1 MKTAQN
7 KNNTKDIASE
17 TLFSNWFFDQVD
29 TDDLDNMTKSH
40 RDMITQSHLKMM
52 PRTAGVPAI
61 SFSVPDTRTK
71 TWADRKTYL
80 DIIADDMAFMIDSV
94 AALLSDEHYLIDL
107 LLHPRTLV
115 SKNQKGQYVLDKDGD
130 VRQSHLH
137 IVIRGVLNKAQQQ
150 NLEQDIR
157 TVIRDV
163 SYATR
168 DWQAMRVRALESKQH
183 IMKAPEGRYTR
194 DEITEYTEFLDYLYD
209 NNFTFLGCRSY
220 TFKVKGDKIIS
231 DVIKGSGLG
240 LLSDDLFPAYISD
253 TGEPLPQK
261 LQHLRM
267 QLPALHIGKVNRNS
281 TVHRRVPLDAI
292 TVHHY
297 DAKGNVIGETLFV
310 GLFTSVTYS
319 RSLRSIPL
327 LKYKSDT
334 VMRRSGFESASH
346 DGRALRHI
354 LEKYPR
360 DELFQISVDE
370 LYKTCLSILRLQER
384 QRIALYCRKDLFG
397 RYVSCLVYVPRD
409 RFETRLRLRFQ
420 HILEQELNG
429 TCTNFSS
436 SVDDSPLVRVLFT
449 IAIRQTDQYS
459 FNTLQIEEKLQ
470 QAGRGWDDTLADQL
484 HQNIQD
490 DEQADR
496 LIARYADAFSADYR
510 ERYTLDQTQQDIE
523 KIEQCLRE
531 QDLQVDLQKGMGTDT
546 FSLKIY
552 TAGSFLDLS
561 DVLPILENMGLR
573 GIAEHPFVV
582 EPAGEETP
590 VSIHDFTLSGTTAI
604 SFDLLKSVFEPAVI
618 GLIKGVY
625 ENDTLNGLTFRAGL
639 PARQVMMVRA
649 YIRYLRQTTLPY
661 SLPYMEQAVISYPD
675 IAADLVRYF
684 MIKFD
689 PELKSRKITDLEK
702 RIEERLED
710 VASLD
715 QDRILRGLY
724 MVFQASVRTNYF
736 QVQKDQT
743 PKEYLSF
750 KIESQ
755 KVPFLPDPKP
765 YREIFVYSPRVEGVH
780 LRSHRISRGGL
791 RWSDRVED
799 FRSEVLSL
807 VKAQIV
813 KNSVVVASGAKGGFI
828 VKRSALLSDRAAY
841 MAEGV
846 ECYRLFIR
854 GLLDI
859 TDNLLPGN
867 KIVRPPF
874 VIAHD
879 DDDPYLVVAADK
891 GTATFSDY
899 GNALSLEYGFWMGD
913 AFASGGSAGYDHKAM
928 GITARG
934 AWESVKRHFRELGH
948 DTQSQPFDVMGV
960 GDMGGDVFGNG
971 MLLSPFIRLVGAFN
985 HIHIFCDPDP
995 DPKISFKERER
1006 LFKGVMGWDQ
1016 YNPKLLS
1023 AGGRIYSR
1031 KDKTL
1036 ELTPEIQKRFDL
1048 QKSKVTPFELMNA
1061 MLKARVDLL
1070 YFGGIGTYI
1079 KATHETHMDAKDRS
1093 NDSIRVN
1100 APEVRARVVGEG
1112 ANLGVT
1118 QSARIEYARKGGRI
1132 NADFVDN
1139 SGGVDTSDHEVNIKI
1154 LTSQLIAK
1162 KPPKLTLKTR
1172 DTLLRSM
1179 TNDIAAHVVA
1189 DNFAQTQIIS
1199 VQESRAFDLLPEH
1212 QQFMHDM
1219 EHLKLLDRALEFLPD
1234 DHALSLLR
1242 QTQKGL
1248 TRPEIGV
1255 LLSYAKIYLRQE
1267 LVLTKAIGDV
1277 LAVPY
1282 LMNYFPK
1289 QMQTKFAS
1297 DITLHPLRNEILAT
1311 IFANKMVNYMGP
1323 ALAMQLA
1330 KICQKDLGVLVTT
1343 FIAVCSL
1350 LDFDRHWVAAE
1361 KDIKDPKAQLDALYE
1376 LSLVLYRTMSW
1387 LGTRVVSGM
1396 TADQIIKKWGGAITS
1411 LNKLLDTEKGLKSVL
1426 SAAQFALFQEKK
1438 SLWLQ
1443 AGLSSDSAIYLGAR
1457 AKRSLIPSVIEVSE
1471 TAKVPLDR
1479 AAGVFYRLGDVF
1491 AFTTLRFIVDQIPRT
1506 DIWAQDA
1513 LSALFDQLNTAQ
1525 EQLAEAFLRVMPKK
1539 TTDIQE
1545 WIDSQVQ
1552 EDHDL
1557 IVQLEDIKRRASG
1570 DTNMILVIL
1579 QRIQSVTA
1587 RIRSS
1592 KSK

>member
-1 MKTAQN
+1 MTTAQKKSN
-7 KNNTKDIASE
+7 TKNNTIES
-17 TLFSNWFFDQVD
+17 LFSTWFFDQVD
-29 TDDLDNMTKSH
+29 TDDLDMMTKLH
-40 RDMITQSHLKMM
+40 KDMIVQAHLKMM
-52 PRTAGVPAI
+52 PRTAGAPSI
-61 SFSVPDTRTK
+61 SFSVPDIKAK

-80 DIIADDMAFMIDSV
+80 DIIADDMAFMIDSI

-115 SKNQKGQYVLDKDGD
+115 SQNAKGQYVLDRDGD

-137 IVIRGVLNKAQQQ
+137 VVIRGVLNKTQQKK
-150 NLEQDIR
+150 LEQDIR
-157 TVIRDV
+157 DVIRDV
-163 SYATR
+163 AYATR
-168 DWQAMRVRALESKQH
+168 DWQAMRVQALESKQH

-194 DEITEYTEFLDYLYD
+194 DELIEYAEFLDYLYD
-209 NNFTFLGCRSY
+209 NNFTFLGSRSY
-220 TFKVKGDKIIS
+220 AFKVKGDKIIS
-231 DVIKGSGLG
+231 EIVKGSGLG
-240 LLSDDLFPAYISD
+240 LLSDDLFPAYISE

-281 TVHRRVPLDAI
+281 TVHRRVPLDAV

-297 DAKGNVIGETLFV
+297 DSKGHVVGETLFV

-319 RSLRSIPL
+319 RSLRSIPV
-327 LKYKSDT
+327 LKHKSDT

-360 DELFQISVDE
+360 DELFQIDVDD

-409 RFETRLRLRFQ
+409 RFETRLRLKFQ
-420 HILEQELNG
+420 HILEQELKG
-429 TCTNFSS
+429 ICTNFSS

-449 IAIRQTDQYS
+449 IAIHQGEQTAFDS
-459 FNTLQIEEKLQ
+459 SEIEQKLQ
-470 QAGRGWDDTLADQL
+470 EAGRNWGDVLADQV
-484 HQNIQD
+484 HQNMHD
-490 DEQADR
+490 DEQADH
-496 LIARYADAFSADYR
+496 LIERYADAFSGDYR
-510 ERYTLDQTQQDIE
+510 ERYALKQIQGDIE
-523 KIEQCLRE
+523 KVEQCLLE
-531 QDLQVDLQKGMGTDT
+531 KDIQVSFQEEKEN
-546 FSLKIY
+546 FSLKVY
-552 TAGSFLDLS
+552 TSGAALHLS
-561 DVLPILENMGLR
+561 DVLPILENMGLY
-573 GIAEHPFVV
+573 GIAEHPFMI
-582 EPAGEETP
+582 EPSGIEESVT
-590 VSIHDFTLSGTTAI
+590 IHDFTLRGKTNVPFSV
-604 SFDLLKSVFEPAVI
+604 LKPVFEQAFI
-618 GLIKGVY
+618 GLIKGAY
-625 ENDTLNGLTFRAGL
+625 ENDTLNGLTFYAGL
-639 PARQVMMVRA
+639 PARQVMIIRS

-661 SLPYMEQAVISYPD
+661 SLPYMEQAVITYPG
-675 IAADLVRYF
+675 IAADFVRYF
-684 MIKFD
+684 LAKFD
-689 PELKSRKITDLEK
+689 PDLKSRKVIDIEK
-702 RIEERLED
+702 RIEEQLEG
-710 VASLD
+710 VSSLD
-715 QDRILRGLY
+715 HDRILRGLY
-724 MVFQASVRTNYF
+724 MVFQATVRTNYF
-736 QVQKDQT
+736 QVQKDQM

-828 VKRSALLSDRAAY
+828 VKRPPSLANRAAY
-841 MAEGV
+841 MAEGI
-846 ECYRLFIR
+846 ECYRTFIR

-859 TDNLLPGN
+859 TDNLGVGN
-867 KIVRPPF
+867 KIIRPF
-874 VIAHD
+874 AVVAYD
-879 DDDPYLVVAADK
+879 ADDPYLVVAADK

-913 AFASGGSAGYDHKAM
+913 AFASGGSAGYDHKVM

-948 DTQSQPFDVMGV
+948 DTQAQPFDVMGV

-985 HIHIFCDPDP
+985 HVHIFCDPDP
-995 DPKISFKERER
+995 DHKSSFKERER

-1023 AGGRIYSR
+1023 KGGRIYNR
-1031 KDKTL
+1031 KDKVL
-1036 ELTPEIQKRFDL
+1036 DLTPEIQKRFDI

-1070 YFGGIGTYI
+1070 YFGGIGTYV

-1093 NDSIRVN
+1093 NDAVRID
-1100 APEVRARVVGEG
+1100 ATELRARVVGEG

-1118 QSARIEYARKGGRI
+1118 QAARIEYARKGGRI

-1154 LTSQLIAK
+1154 LTSQLMAK
-1162 KPPKLTLKTR
+1162 KPPKLTTKAR
-1172 DTLLRSM
+1172 DVLLRSM
-1179 TNDIAAHVVA
+1179 TDNVASHVVA

-1219 EHLKLLDRALEFLPD
+1219 EQIGLLDRALEFLPD
-1234 DHALSLLR
+1234 DQKIAERRLV
-1242 QTQKGL
+1242 QKGL

-1255 LLSYAKIYLRQE
+1255 LLSYAKIYLRRE
-1267 LVLTKAIGDV
+1267 FVLTKALGDS
-1277 LAVPY
+1277 AAIPY
-1282 LMNYFPK
+1282 LINYFPK
-1289 QMQTKFAS
+1289 QMQEKFVP
-1297 DITLHPLRNEILAT
+1297 DIMQHPLRLEILAT
-1311 IFANKMVNYMGP
+1311 VFANKMVNYMGP
-1323 ALAMQLA
+1323 SQVMQLA
-1330 KICQKDLGVLVTT
+1330 KSCQKDLGVLVTA
-1343 FIAVCSL
+1343 FVAVCAM
-1350 LDFDRHWVAAE
+1350 LDFDREWTILE
-1361 KDIKDPKAQLDALYE
+1361 KEVKDPGAQLNALYE
-1376 LSLVLYRTMSW
+1376 LSVLMYRTMSW
-1387 LGTRVVSGM
+1387 LVMRMTPGM
-1396 TADQIIKKWGGAITS
+1396 TADQVIKKWGASIVALHKTLG
-1411 LNKLLDTEKGLKSVL
+1411 TEKGLKSVL
-1426 SAAQFALFQEKK
+1426 SPVQFTSLQEKK
-1438 SLWLQ
+1438 LLWAS
-1443 AGLSSDSAIYLGAR
+1443 AGVPPLSALYLAGRTKR
-1457 AKRSLIPSVIEVSE
+1457 ALIPSVIDVSE
-1471 TAKVPLDR
+1471 RAKVPLDR
-1479 AAGVFYRLGDVF
+1479 AASVFYRLGDMF
-1491 AFTTLRFIVDQIPRT
+1491 AFTTLRRVIDQIPRT

-1513 LSALFDQLNTAQ
+1513 LSALSRQMNSAQ

-1539 TTDIQE
+1539 IED
-1545 WIDSQVQ
+1545 VQ
-1552 EDHDL
+1552 AWLNAQIKDDEEL
-1557 IVQLEDIKRRASG
+1557 LSQLEDIKRRASG

-1579 QRIQSVTA
+1579 QRISDITV
-1587 RIRSS
+1587 RIGSS